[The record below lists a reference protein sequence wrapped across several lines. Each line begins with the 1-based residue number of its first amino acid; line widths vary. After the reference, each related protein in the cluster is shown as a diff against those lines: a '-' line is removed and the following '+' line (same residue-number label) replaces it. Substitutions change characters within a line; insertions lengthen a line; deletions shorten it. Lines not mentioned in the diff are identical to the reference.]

1 MTDTSSSTSAK
12 PTSDPT
18 SLGVLYGVGVGP
30 GASDL
35 MTLRAVRT
43 INSVDVLAIP
53 RPNPHS
59 PSLAHR
65 IIKPNLEDNPEQE
78 QLLLT
83 FPMTKDK
90 EKLRPHWQYAYD
102 EVAKRLA
109 EGKSVGFISQG
120 DPLFYSTF
128 VYLMSGIRHMLP
140 EVKIEAIPAVT
151 GVSAVAAAVTQP
163 LVDGSEKLAILPASY
178 LEDAK
183 ALQDILRRFD
193 TVALMKVSSVMPM
206 VIEALE
212 NEELLTKAVYV
223 ERASTTQERIV
234 TDLLSLKNDRCV
246 YFSMVIV
253 CKKVGSGVLDPFGL
267 VANLNLASAG
277 LGNQPTSAPA
287 QAQPSRSGESSHGL

>member
-1 MTDTSSSTSAK
+1 MTQSSTPK
-12 PTSDPT
+12 P
-18 SLGVLYGVGVGP
+18 LGTLYGIGVGP
-30 GASDL
+30 GAADL

-65 IIKPNLEDNPEQE
+65 IIKPNLQDNPKQE

-83 FPMTKDK
+83 FPMTKDR
-90 EKLRPHWQYAYD
+90 EKLRPHWQHAYD
-102 EVAKRLA
+102 EVAKRLE

-140 EVKIEAIPAVT
+140 DVKIEAIPAVT
-151 GVSAVAAAVTQP
+151 GVSAVAASVTQP

-178 LEDAK
+178 LEDAA
-183 ALQDILRRFD
+183 ALQDIVQRFD

-212 NEELLTKAVYV
+212 AEGLIEHAVYV
-223 ERASTTQERIV
+223 ERASTEQERIV
-234 TDLLSLKNDRCV
+234 TDLRSLKNDRCV

-253 CKKVGSGVLDPFGL
+253 CKKQGSGILDPFGL
-267 VANLNLASAG
+267 VQQLSLHGKTLSQTSD
-277 LGNQPTSAPA
+277 QPT
-287 QAQPSRSGESSHGL
+287 GGLHA